1 MEPNC
6 NLTLLLGVGSHTFD
20 TIASRLDA
28 IMKDYGIQGRV
39 TSVVTDNGSNIV
51 KVFRVFSKKQVEVEE
66 IEEDGDCS
74 KDSDVDFDYSSV
86 TENEDEE
93 DTTLSAWAIFE
104 ENQHKDTSSQAT
116 VTDDDTTVQVE
127 QDNSDGSESEVDEA
141 SDESAPPPK
150 KESIVLPPH
159 LWCAS
164 HNLSLIAT
172 TDFENAI
179 KGNVVYKLSY
189 KRVIAKMK
197 ALWNKTSRSVQAS
210 DDMYEILVR
219 YLPRP
224 GKTRWNSLFDS
235 VRTLAEQDPKKIND
249 LLTQLKIPN
258 VTNTDQI
265 FISEFLSLMSP
276 IAISWNALQGE
287 KNFFLGCVL
296 PLLIRL
302 KEKLSSLKLS
312 NSGGKL
318 RDVLISKIDQ
328 RFGCDDHIVAAV
340 THPKFKLHWISDS
353 EEKTK
358 RH

>member
-1 MEPNC
+1 
-6 NLTLLLGVGSHTFD
+6 
-20 TIASRLDA
+20 
-28 IMKDYGIQGRV
+28 
-39 TSVVTDNGSNIV
+39 
-51 KVFRVFSKKQVEVEE
+51 
-66 IEEDGDCS
+66 
-74 KDSDVDFDYSSV
+74 
-86 TENEDEE
+86 
-93 DTTLSAWAIFE
+93 
-104 ENQHKDTSSQAT
+104 
-116 VTDDDTTVQVE
+116 
-127 QDNSDGSESEVDEA
+127 
-141 SDESAPPPK
+141 
-150 KESIVLPPH
+150 
-159 LWCAS
+159 
-164 HNLSLIAT
+164 
-172 TDFENAI
+172 
-179 KGNVVYKLSY
+179 
-189 KRVIAKMK
+189 MK

-235 VRTLAEQDPKKIND
+235 VRTLAGQDPKKIND

-276 IAISWNALQGE
+276 IAIFLDALQGE
-287 KNFFLGCVL
+287 KIFFLGCVL

>member
-1 MEPNC
+1 M
-6 NLTLLLGVGSHTFD
+6 
-20 TIASRLDA
+20 
-28 IMKDYGIQGRV
+28 
-39 TSVVTDNGSNIV
+39 
-51 KVFRVFSKKQVEVEE
+51 
-66 IEEDGDCS
+66 
-74 KDSDVDFDYSSV
+74 
-86 TENEDEE
+86 
-93 DTTLSAWAIFE
+93 
-104 ENQHKDTSSQAT
+104 
-116 VTDDDTTVQVE
+116 
-127 QDNSDGSESEVDEA
+127 
-141 SDESAPPPK
+141 
-150 KESIVLPPH
+150 PPH

-287 KNFFLGCVL
+287 KKFFLGCVL

-353 EEKTK
+353 EEKQSVIRKIEKIIGQAHSTPASTPMSKEDFLCFDKAVNNESELHRYLNDKCKDISMLSKYPSIRSIFVRYNTALPSSGPVK
-358 RH
+358 RLFSTAALVFTARRARLSDVLLQHLILLKIFRNLWLLVLSIFHLSLSLYLYLYLSLYMSLLS